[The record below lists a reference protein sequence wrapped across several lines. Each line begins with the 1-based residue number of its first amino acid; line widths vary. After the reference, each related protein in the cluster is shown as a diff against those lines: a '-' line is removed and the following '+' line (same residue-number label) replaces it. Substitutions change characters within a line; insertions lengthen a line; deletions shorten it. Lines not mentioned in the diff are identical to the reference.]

1 MDQSSTQSLSPSG
14 TGPAEI
20 TRAAPSLALVTSR
33 FQLAQADEPAPEA
46 WGEGLMLLL
55 GWRTIVGGL
64 NAYES
69 QTTTMMLGFPEW
81 VVYAAMV
88 PPLFLTGLIGLTQA
102 FVGDFQEQD
111 R

>member
-1 MDQSSTQSLSPSG
+1 MSRSSATATQG
-14 TGPAEI
+14 I
-20 TRAAPSLALVTSR
+20 APWMGNALV
-33 FQLAQADEPAPEA
+33 
-46 WGEGLMLLL
+46 MLLL

-64 NAYES
+64 NAYDS